1 MQKIR
6 LWFGICRPRTLFA
19 SVCPVLMGFVAI
31 SVVQRWAVAVVTL
44 LCGVS
49 LQVLSNLIN
58 DYYDFRRGSD
68 KAGRV
73 GPARALAEG
82 LVSEG
87 QMRKACLIMLGLC
100 VAEGLYLVLAGG
112 WVILAIG
119 VLSIF
124 FAWIYTATPHSLSY
138 LGIADFVCFL
148 FYGPV
153 ATVGTAWLQIGTFS
167 WEALLLGCT
176 CGCIAVCVLATNN
189 IRDIE
194 DDRAVGKR
202 TFPVRFGRGAAL
214 IGVGATLA
222 GALLFSLLGLKGY
235 AFRWLMVLPFV
246 LSVFLYVMLLRA
258 KGPQYNLC
266 LFRFG
271 LLNACYVVA
280 AVAVVLL

>member
-1 MQKIR
+1 MQKIK

-19 SVCPVLMGFVAI
+19 SICPVLMGFIAVGGMPRPVVA
-31 SVVQRWAVAVVTL
+31 AVTL

-73 GPARALAEG
+73 GPSRALAEG
-82 LVSEG
+82 LVAEV
-87 QMRKACLIMLGLC
+87 QMRRACLIALGLS
-100 VAEGLYLVLAGG
+100 VAEGIYLVLTGG

-138 LGIADFVCFL
+138 LGIADIVCFL

-153 ATVGTAWLQIGTFS
+153 ATVGTAWLQTGRFS
-167 WEALLLGCT
+167 LTALLLGCV
-176 CGCIAVCVLATNN
+176 CGCVAVCVLATNN

-202 TFPVRFGRGAAL
+202 TFPVRFGKNAARVGVAL
-214 IGVGATLA
+214 MLVGAEA
-222 GALLFSLLGLKGY
+222 FALLALKGSPSV
-235 AFRWLMVLPFV
+235 WLMLVPFGV
-246 LSVFLYVMLLRA
+246 SVFLYVRLLKA
-258 KGPQYNLC
+258 QGAQYNLC

-271 LLNACYVVA
+271 LLNACYVLAAVA
-280 AVAVVLL
+280 AVAL

>member
-1 MQKIR
+1 MQKIK

-19 SVCPVLMGFVAI
+19 SICPVLMGFIAVGGMPRPVVA
-31 SVVQRWAVAVVTL
+31 AVTL

-73 GPARALAEG
+73 GPSRALAEG
-82 LVSEG
+82 LVTEV
-87 QMRKACLIMLGLC
+87 QMRRACLIALGLS
-100 VAEGLYLVLAGG
+100 VAEGIYLVLTGG

-138 LGIADFVCFL
+138 LGIADIVCFL

-153 ATVGTAWLQIGTFS
+153 ATVGTAWLQTGRFS
-167 WEALLLGCT
+167 LTALLLGCV
-176 CGCIAVCVLATNN
+176 CGCVAVCVLATNN

-202 TFPVRFGRGAAL
+202 TFPVRFGKNAARVGVAL
-214 IGVGATLA
+214 MLVGAEA
-222 GALLFSLLGLKGY
+222 FALLALKGSPSV
-235 AFRWLMVLPFV
+235 WLMLVPFGV
-246 LSVFLYVMLLRA
+246 SVFLYVRLLKA
-258 KGPQYNLC
+258 HGAQYNLC

-271 LLNACYVVA
+271 LLNACYVLAALA
-280 AVAVVLL
+280 AVAL